1 MIEREIIVVGAG
13 PAGSTCAGVLA
24 RAGRDVLIL
33 EKRSF
38 PRVKLC
44 AGWLTPAIF
53 RALGTKAG
61 AYPYGILR
69 YNALHFHLWGKRV
82 SVPTRQYSIRR
93 VEFDRWLLERA
104 AVPVEVHEVRHIERV
119 GGTFVID
126 GKYRCRTL
134 VGAGGTYCPVY
145 RTFFRDLHP
154 RDPARLI
161 VTLEEEFPYSYRD
174 SRCYLWF
181 FDRDLPGYSWYV
193 PKAEGVLN
201 LGIGGK
207 LQSLRE
213 RGQDIREHWGFFVEK
228 LHRKGL
234 VGGDYA
240 PRPKGYQYYLRH
252 EGAVVEHEG
261 AFLVGDAAAVAT
273 LDMGEGIYPSI
284 LSGLQAAR
292 AILTGRPYT
301 LAKVPKY
308 SFPKI
313 FFPF

>member
-1 MIEREIIVVGAG
+1 MIEHDVIVVGAG
-13 PAGSTCAGVLA
+13 PAGSVCAGALA

-33 EKRSF
+33 EKRRF
-38 PRVKLC
+38 PRLKLC

-53 RALGTKAG
+53 RTLGTKPG
-61 AYPYGILR
+61 AYPCGILR
-69 YNALHFHLWGKRV
+69 YNALHFHLWGKRI

-104 AVPVEVHEVRHIERV
+104 GAPVEVHEVRCIERD
-119 GGTFVID
+119 GSAFVID
-126 GKYRCRTL
+126 DKYRCRTL

-145 RTFFRDLHP
+145 RTFFRQVSP
-154 RDPARLI
+154 RDPSRLI
-161 VTLEEEFPYSYRD
+161 VTLEEEFPYAYRD
-174 SRCYLWF
+174 PRCYLWF
-181 FDRDLPGYSWYV
+181 FDNDLPGYSWYV
-193 PKAEGVLN
+193 PKAGKVLN
-201 LGIGGK
+201 LGVGGK

-213 RGQDIREHWGFFVEK
+213 RGQDIREHWEFFLRK

-234 VGGDYA
+234 VGEDYV
-240 PRPKGYQYYLRH
+240 PRPRGYQYYLRH
-252 EGAVVEHEG
+252 EKAVVQHEG

-284 LSGLQAAR
+284 LSGLRAAE
-292 AILTGRPYT
+292 AILTGKPYT
-301 LAKVPKY
+301 LRGVPKY